1 MDKNSIAS
9 VLKNYTYTG
18 NLLLQKTFREN
29 HLTKHDVKNRGQL
42 PQYHAAD
49 AHEAI
54 ISLEDYKAVQEEM
67 VRRAERFAPPTK
79 DYTKRYPYSGL
90 ITCSCCGARY
100 SRKVTHGGPVWICT
114 TYNTQGK
121 AACPSKA
128 VPERVLDSLTA
139 DISLDDL
146 TALRAENG
154 NRLVFCF
161 KDGSESVKRWEDRS
175 RAESWT
181 PEMKEAARQ
190 KSKMARSKA
199 VP

>member
-1 MDKNSIAS
+1 MI
-9 VLKNYTYTG
+9 
-18 NLLLQKTFREN
+18 E
-29 HLTKHDVKNRGQL
+29 
-42 PQYHAAD
+42 
-49 AHEAI
+49 
-54 ISLEDYKAVQEEM
+54 
-67 VRRAERFAPPTK
+67 
-79 DYTKRYPYSGL
+79 
-90 ITCSCCGARY
+90 RY

-114 TYNTQGK
+114 AYNTQGK

-139 DISLDDL
+139 NISLDGL
-146 TALRAENG
+146 SALRAENG

-181 PEMKEAARQ
+181 PEMKEATRQ
-190 KSKMARSKA
+190 KSKMARLKA